1 MKNIILF
8 SAFFLCSIAAFP
20 QVKNDAEL
28 GSSFLYSFYCWNM
41 EGLSVSSQSSTLI
54 GGRFSFRTT
63 ELKNESLTTSYLK
76 SPWLRLKRGN
86 ITFKAKMDGST
97 GTSRGIVVQ
106 YIEVRN
112 HWSEGS
118 AKTFYTY
125 NFPTPI
131 YRNTRV
137 YDISVP
143 VPEEL
148 INGKNYKIQ
157 ISFIGSGG
165 SAMIG
170 MDNLEIPSDYYSDP
184 SNLCL
189 PLSIEPDADGDGVVD
204 LEDEFPNDP
213 HRAYSSYFPSKDYG
227 TLMFEDLWPGIG
239 DYDFNDLVVDY
250 RIKKVT
256 DAKNEMVEMIVD
268 LKTRAIGAGFKNG
281 FGIEFTGIAPGKV
294 ISVSGTKIS
303 GNSIHQFAP
312 NGLEAGN
319 QWMTFIPLDNA
330 FVVLPHPGGGVTG
343 VNTDPRGP
351 RQEVLEQTVI
361 VTFKKNGLAASGGA
375 VRSNEISL
383 DNFNPF
389 LIRNQDRSI
398 EVHLPGKPPTRHA
411 NQALFG
417 TIDDNSNASQ
427 GVYYQSKETNLPW
440 ALHVNQSIPYMIE
453 KNNINKGFI
462 KFEDWVRSSGTAFPD
477 WYLDRDDL
485 RNNSLIY

>member
-1 MKNIILF
+1 MKKIILLFALFLYSFGGF
-8 SAFFLCSIAAFP
+8 S

-28 GSSFLYSFYCWNM
+28 GSSFLYSFYCWSM
-41 EGLSVSSQSSTLI
+41 EGLSVSNHSSTLI
-54 GGRFSFRTT
+54 DGRHSFRTT
-63 ELKNESLTTSYLK
+63 ELRTGSLNNSYLK

-86 ITFKAKMDGST
+86 ITFKAKMDGSN
-97 GTSRGIVVQ
+97 GTSRGIVLQ

-112 HWSEGS
+112 HWAEGNT
-118 AKTFYTY
+118 KTFYTY
-125 NFPTPI
+125 SFPNPVNK
-131 YRNTRV
+131 NTKV

-157 ISFIGSGG
+157 ISFVGVGG
-165 SAMIG
+165 SALIG
-170 MDNLEIPSDYYSDP
+170 MDNLQIPSDYHSDP

-189 PLSIEPDADGDGVVD
+189 PLSIEPDADNDGVVD
-204 LEDEFPNDP
+204 SEDEFPNDP
-213 HRAYSSYFPSKDYG
+213 HRAYSSYFPSQNYG

-281 FGIEFTGIAPGKV
+281 FGIEFTGVAPGKV

-319 QWMTFIPLDNA
+319 QWLTFIPLDNA
-330 FVVLPHPGGGVTG
+330 FAVLPHLGGGVTG

-351 RQEVLEQTVI
+351 RQEVLDQTVI
-361 VTFKKNGLAASGGA
+361 VTFKKDGLAASGGA
-375 VRSNEISL
+375 VRSSEISL

-417 TIDDNSNASQ
+417 TIDDNSNASR

-453 KNNINKGFI
+453 KNNINQGFV
-462 KFEDWVRSSGTAFPD
+462 KFEDWVRSNGTAFPD
-477 WYLDRDDL
+477 WYLDRDEL